1 MRIRRERRAPS
12 AAPTRF
18 PSAGG
23 GGRGTHPRR
32 RISRCHPRGRTTRL
46 CCRAPRARARRR
58 RRGRASPRGRGRAPR
73 RARRR
78 SERRETP
85 LVLAMRGSDGARSG
99 GGRLYPL
106 TTSVAGRVFFPPLSF
121 PSIPP
126 VDPPGAV
133 ASTLDDGL
141 LTPGSLA
148 PMKPSD
154 PSSSSDRVARSPSLW
169 IRLVRA
175 RTHRSPRRRMSR
187 RQRPS
192 GFCSSSETDALCAE
206 TSPRDN
212 CFIRRSA
219 PAHLAPRAVGDPPDV
234 LAGRGIAVAASVA
247 ARRARAR
254 LGLARVSRGPTSAPR
269 PSGWVPR
276 AARPR
281 VVP

>member
-18 PSAGG
+18 SSAGG
-23 GGRGTHPRR
+23 GGGAARTRDGGFRDVIRGGGRR
-32 RISRCHPRGRTTRL
+32 VFVVVR
-46 CCRAPRARARRR
+46 RARARRRR

-121 PSIPP
+121 PSNPP

-192 GFCSSSETDALCAE
+192 GFCSSSDYCCSLLESAGQL
-206 TSPRDN
+206 
-212 CFIRRSA
+212 FIRRSA

-254 LGLARVSRGPTSAPR
+254 VSGSRASLAARPRRRGPPGGSPAP
-269 PSGWVPR
+269 
-276 AARPR
+276 RPR

>member
-18 PSAGG
+18 PSAGRG
-23 GGRGTHPRR
+23 GRRGTHPRR

-121 PSIPP
+121 PSNPP

-133 ASTLDDGL
+133 ASTLGDGL

-175 RTHRSPRRRMSR
+175 RTHRSPRRRMGR

-192 GFCSSSETDALCAE
+192 GFCSSSDYCCSLLESAGQL
-206 TSPRDN
+206 
-212 CFIRRSA
+212 FIRRSA
-219 PAHLAPRAVGDPPDV
+219 PRISRRAPSATRRTSSPAAGSPSPP
-234 LAGRGIAVAASVA
+234 RS
-247 ARRARAR
+247 RRVARAR
-254 LGLARVSRGPTSAPR
+254 VSGLRASL
-269 PSGWVPR
+269 

-281 VVP
+281 LRGPPGGSPAPRHRVVP